1 MLLMIAL
8 GFGGQ
13 VLNSWHGAGT
23 PPAATPAVPSDL
35 LGDAAAPH
43 VLEFG
48 DQAWS
53 IRRQEFSG
61 REGEVNAALQA
72 ACRAAILDSRPRGES
87 ADADEQEL
95 LKRLAG
101 ERPVAE
107 EPGQWRLY
115 RWGEGHPV
123 LIGTKS
129 GERGAGS
136 GEQEARAK
144 SHLPAPRSLLPAP
157 RSPGTKLDETTYRV
171 VIWGM
176 AIPVTQHASK
186 EPVAWTLYLF
196 QSGGAAGGRGQS
208 SVEVPLPPGGH
219 RLVSI
224 RAVDGGAITA
234 FSVDHE
240 YMVPNGRAAREFYD
254 RWFADHGWTVVL
266 GWQQVASGW
275 QARFETRPAPAL
287 AVDIRLGM
295 DPQGDWSGLVMES
308 QGP

>member
-1 MLLMIAL
+1 MTRERRRRQL
-8 GFGGQ
+8 
-13 VLNSWHGAGT
+13 
-23 PPAATPAVPSDL
+23 PPCRADS

-61 REGEVNAALQA
+61 REGEVTAALQA

-107 EPGQWRLY
+107 QPGKWRLY

-136 GEQEARAK
+136 GEQEAQAK
-144 SHLPAPRSLLPAP
+144 TPAFLAPRSLLPAP
-157 RSPGTKLDETTYRV
+157 RSPGTNLDETTYRV

-176 AIPVTQHASK
+176 AIPAQPRQDRRLDLILVS
-186 EPVAWTLYLF
+186 VRRR
-196 QSGGAAGGRGQS
+196 GGRPRAVRGRDPAS
-208 SVEVPLPPGGH
+208 AGRTSPGIDPRGGRWGNH
-219 RLVSI
+219 RLF
-224 RAVDGGAITA
+224 R
-234 FSVDHE
+234 
-240 YMVPNGRAAREFYD
+240 
-254 RWFADHGWTVVL
+254 
-266 GWQQVASGW
+266 
-275 QARFETRPAPAL
+275 
-287 AVDIRLGM
+287 
-295 DPQGDWSGLVMES
+295 
-308 QGP
+308 